1 MSFSVECYPAPM
13 SKEKEQAD
21 GPGSWIFKEIPRDL
35 MWRAKAAASLQ
46 GKSVKALVIEL
57 IEAHLQE
64 LERKGILPKGK

>member
-1 MSFSVECYPAPM
+1 MGSAILPLMP
-13 SKEKEQAD
+13 KEKNQSNS
-21 GPGSWIFKEIPRDL
+21 PGAWIFKEIPRDL

>member
-1 MSFSVECYPAPM
+1 MGSAILPLMP
-13 SKEKEQAD
+13 KEKGQSD
-21 GPGSWIFKEIPRDL
+21 NPGAWIFKEIPRDL

-46 GKSVKALVIEL
+46 GKSVKALVTEL

>member
-1 MSFSVECYPAPM
+1 MP
-13 SKEKEQAD
+13 KEKDQAD
-21 GPGSWIFKEIPRDL
+21 SPGSWIFKEIPRDL
-35 MWRAKAAASLQ
+35 MWRAKAAASLR